1 MVGSSAA
8 AATATY
14 HELAKTLSSA
24 FSQHS
29 PGASGSLS
37 TPQLEHV
44 RSNTTAELLE
54 QVMTV

>member
-1 MVGSSAA
+1 MGSSAA

-29 PGASGSLS
+29 AGATGSLS
-37 TPQLEHV
+37 TPQLERL

-54 QVMTV
+54 QVLTV